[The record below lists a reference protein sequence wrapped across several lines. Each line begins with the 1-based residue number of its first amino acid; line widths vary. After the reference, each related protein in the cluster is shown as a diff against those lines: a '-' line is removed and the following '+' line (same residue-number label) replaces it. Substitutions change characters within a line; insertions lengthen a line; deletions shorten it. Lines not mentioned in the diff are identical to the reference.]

1 MTKNPAK
8 LKMNFN
14 VAIALLIYIV
24 LVTGFH
30 AERQCGDESGKG
42 KHIDKSTCYIL
53 YAINRLVGVI

>member
-14 VAIALLIYIV
+14 VSIALLIYIV

-30 AERQCGDESGKG
+30 AERQCGDESGKD
-42 KHIDKSTCYIL
+42 KHIDKSACYVL
-53 YAINRLVGVI
+53 YALNR